1 MIAIEAGYTL
11 PAISTGT
18 TVWCVSITARI
29 VALIARLT
37 RTTHTL
43 ASPNLIT
50 ISVSNTANALA
61 PIGDADWRRP
71 TASGVIAWIAGGTD
85 GIDALLAVTIAIAE
99 TSHALTA
106 VGYTDGGIPTAAGVI
121 ICPIADL
128 ALLTNTL

>member
-1 MIAIEAGYTL
+1 MA
-11 PAISTGT
+11 
-18 TVWCVSITARI
+18 VDITEG
-29 VALIARLT
+29 ALAA
-37 RTTHTL
+37 HTL

-61 PIGDADWRRP
+61 PIGDAEGRRP
-71 TASGVIAWIAGGTD
+71 AASGVIRHIARRTD
-85 GIDALLAVTIAIAE
+85 GIDALLAITIAIAE

-106 VGYTDGGIPTAAGVI
+106 VGYTDGGIPAAAGII